1 MPRVHINLH
10 DIDEIE
16 ELEEQTDWDELIG
29 LADATSRRDA
39 RTSTDTRPNGVRRFS
54 GADALDRKRADRRKS
69 INRPIKR
76 T

>member
-16 ELEEQTDWDELIG
+16 ELEERADWEETIG
-29 LADATSRRDA
+29 VDAEQVRRDDRQA
-39 RTSTDTRPNGVRRFS
+39 GDSRGRGVRRFG
-54 GADALDRKRADRRKS
+54 GADALDRKRAERRKS
-69 INRPIKR
+69 FARATRR

>member
-16 ELEEQTDWDELIG
+16 DLEEQADWEELIG
-29 LADATSRRDA
+29 VDAEQMRRDE
-39 RTSTDTRPNGVRRFS
+39 RQPGDSRWRSVRRFG
-54 GADALDRKRADRRKS
+54 GADALDRKRAERRKS
-69 INRPIKR
+69 FARATRR